1 MPASTPDNPAKHSVW
16 KKPEQSPENQRRHGR
31 VKCHDI
37 CCTLGEVLDLSA
49 SGLRVRATGKLPVR
63 KGDAFSM
70 TIETLDGPMLAPVRI
85 AWIRRVGFR
94 RHEIGV
100 TFVETGEALAR
111 ALGTLARA
119 AANNEVITPWYRRSG
134 AA

>member
-1 MPASTPDNPAKHSVW
+1 MPASTPDNPGKHTVW
-16 KKPEQSPENQRRHGR
+16 RGPEQSHKNHRRHGR

-37 CCTLGEVLDLSA
+37 YCTLGEVLDLSA
-49 SGLRVRATGKLPVR
+49 SGLRIRTTGKLSVR

-85 AWIRRVGFR
+85 TWIRRVGFR

-100 TFVETGEALAR
+100 AFVETGEALAR